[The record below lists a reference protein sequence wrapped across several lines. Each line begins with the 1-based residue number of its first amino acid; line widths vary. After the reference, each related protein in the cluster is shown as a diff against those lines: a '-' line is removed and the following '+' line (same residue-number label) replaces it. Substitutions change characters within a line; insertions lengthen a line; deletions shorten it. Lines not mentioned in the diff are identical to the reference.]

1 MNKDEQEIRMAEQE
15 NYTDTKE
22 AAPAETQ
29 MISEPEINEPE
40 ETKEA
45 VPEMT
50 EETQESQEPEEAT
63 PLEPAGQPAAETK
76 DQPRTV
82 GKRPTVTQLEQELG
96 REEDRH
102 KFGRVLRST
111 IYVLVIVAAVAV
123 LIATLVLPVLKIY
136 GNSMTPTLEE
146 GEIVVALK
154 RSSFETGDIIAFY
167 YNNRILVKRVI
178 CGSGDWFDMDEDG
191 NVYVNGE
198 RIDEPYVKELSF
210 ETCDLELPYQVP
222 DGLWFVMGD
231 HRATSVDSRS
241 SVVGCV
247 GGDQI
252 VGKIFLNVWPLDRFR
267 IIKHK

>member
-1 MNKDEQEIRMAEQE
+1 MNNETEKILTEETDKVTKAENAE
-15 NYTDTKE
+15 NNETK
-22 AAPAETQ
+22 T
-29 MISEPEINEPE
+29 ISEPSGG
-40 ETKEA
+40 TD
-45 VPEMT
+45 T
-50 EETQESQEPEEAT
+50 
-63 PLEPAGQPAAETK
+63 
-76 DQPRTV
+76 
-82 GKRPTVTQLEQELG
+82 GKRPTASQLEKELS
-96 REEDRH
+96 REENRH
-102 KFGRVLRST
+102 KFGRILRST
-111 IYVLVIVAAVAV
+111 IHVLITVAAAAV
-123 LIATLVLPVLKIY
+123 LIATLILPVLKIY

-210 ETCDLELPYQVP
+210 ETCDLDLPYQVP

-247 GGDQI
+247 GSDQI
-252 VGKIFLNVWPLDRFR
+252 VGKIFVSVWPLDKFR
-267 IIKHK
+267 IIKHN